1 MLRRDLD
8 LMSLCTALKTWLSE
22 SADCNH
28 IGLEERR
35 HPLNQGRD
43 DMAKTKGEART
54 NNKEKTPAKAEGD
67 SWVKVEEKA
76 ARARAEQEAR
86 AKAEEAARARDEQEA
101 QVKAERET
109 QVRAE
114 QAAQVKAE
122 QEARAKAEQEARAK
136 AEEAARVK
144 AEQEARVK
152 AEEEAH
158 ARAEQEAQVK
168 AEQEAWVR
176 AEEEARVRVEQ
187 AARAKAEQEAR
198 AKAEE
203 EVRARADQEA
213 QVRAGAVKE
222 DLARAQQ
229 AALVDSESE
238 IANFQE
244 IGKEQLESA
253 TISPTFLATGF
264 QAITAETIEYS
275 KKSLENGS
283 AFVEKLLGAKSFQS
297 AIHVRSEYARTSYA
311 TLVAYLTKIGELN
324 TKLAK
329 EAFKRRSHVA

>member
-8 LMSLCTALKTWLSE
+8 LMSLCTVLKTWLSE

-28 IGLEERR
+28 IGFEERR

-67 SWVKVEEKA
+67 SWVKVEE
-76 ARARAEQEAR
+76 EA
-86 AKAEEAARARDEQEA
+86 
-101 QVKAERET
+101 
-109 QVRAE
+109 
-114 QAAQVKAE
+114 
-122 QEARAKAEQEARAK
+122 
-136 AEEAARVK
+136 
-144 AEQEARVK
+144 
-152 AEEEAH
+152 
-158 ARAEQEAQVK
+158 
-168 AEQEAWVR
+168 
-176 AEEEARVRVEQ
+176 
-187 AARAKAEQEAR
+187 AR

-203 EVRARADQEA
+203 EVRARVDQEA
-213 QVRAGAVKE
+213 QVRAVKE

-229 AALVDSESE
+229 ETRVDSESE

-244 IGKEQLESA
+244 IGKEQLKSA
-253 TISPTFLATGF
+253 TTSPTFFATGF

-283 AFVEKLLGAKSFQS
+283 AFVEKLLGAKSFQT
-297 AIHVRSEYARTSYA
+297 AIHVRSEYAKTSYA
-311 TLVAYLTKIGELN
+311 ALVAYLTKIGELN

>member
-76 ARARAEQEAR
+76 ARA
-86 AKAEEAARARDEQEA
+86 
-101 QVKAERET
+101 
-109 QVRAE
+109 
-114 QAAQVKAE
+114 
-122 QEARAKAEQEARAK
+122 
-136 AEEAARVK
+136 
-144 AEQEARVK
+144 K
-152 AEEEAH
+152 AEEEAR

-168 AEQEAWVR
+168 AEQEARVTAER
-176 AEEEARVRVEQ
+176 A
-187 AARAKAEQEAR
+187 AR

-203 EVRARADQEA
+203 EVRARVDQEA
-213 QVRAGAVKE
+213 QVRAVK

-229 AALVDSESE
+229 AARVDSESE

-244 IGKEQLESA
+244 IGKEQLKSA
-253 TISPTFLATGF
+253 TTSPAFLTTGF

-297 AIHVRSEYARTSYA
+297 AIHVRSEYAKTSYA
-311 TLVAYLTKIGELN
+311 ALVAYLTKIGELN

>member
-1 MLRRDLD
+1 
-8 LMSLCTALKTWLSE
+8 MSLCTVLKTWLSE
-22 SADCNH
+22 SVGCNH
-28 IGLEERR
+28 IGLEGRR

-76 ARARAEQEAR
+76 ARA
-86 AKAEEAARARDEQEA
+86 
-101 QVKAERET
+101 
-109 QVRAE
+109 
-114 QAAQVKAE
+114 
-122 QEARAKAEQEARAK
+122 
-136 AEEAARVK
+136 K
-144 AEQEARVK
+144 AEQEARV
-152 AEEEAH
+152 
-158 ARAEQEAQVK
+158 RAEQA
-168 AEQEAWVR
+168 
-176 AEEEARVRVEQ
+176 
-187 AARAKAEQEAR
+187 AR

-222 DLARAQQ
+222 DLARAKQEDRI
-229 AALVDSESE
+229 DSESE

-253 TISPTFLATGF
+253 TTSPTFFATGF

-297 AIHVRSEYARTSYA
+297 AIHVRSEYAKTSYA
-311 TLVAYLTKIGELN
+311 ALVAYLTKIGELN

>member
-1 MLRRDLD
+1 
-8 LMSLCTALKTWLSE
+8 
-22 SADCNH
+22 
-28 IGLEERR
+28 
-35 HPLNQGRD
+35 
-43 DMAKTKGEART
+43 MAKTKGEART

-76 ARARAEQEAR
+76 ARA
-86 AKAEEAARARDEQEA
+86 
-101 QVKAERET
+101 
-109 QVRAE
+109 
-114 QAAQVKAE
+114 KAE
-122 QEARAKAEQEARAK
+122 QEARVRAEQAARAK

-144 AEQEARVK
+144 AEQA
-152 AEEEAH
+152 
-158 ARAEQEAQVK
+158 ARAK
-168 AEQEAWVR
+168 A
-176 AEEEARVRVEQ
+176 EQ

-203 EVRARADQEA
+203 EARAKAEQEARASAEQEARVRAEEEARARVDQEA
-213 QVRAGAVKE
+213 QVRAVKE

-229 AALVDSESE
+229 AAPVDSESE

-244 IGKEQLESA
+244 IGKEQLKSA
-253 TISPTFLATGF
+253 TTSPTFLATGF

-311 TLVAYLTKIGELN
+311 ALVAYLTKIGELN

>member
-1 MLRRDLD
+1 
-8 LMSLCTALKTWLSE
+8 
-22 SADCNH
+22 
-28 IGLEERR
+28 
-35 HPLNQGRD
+35 
-43 DMAKTKGEART
+43 MAKTKGEART

-76 ARARAEQEAR
+76 ARAKAEEEGRVRVEQEARAKAKEEARVRAEQEEAQVKAEQEARVRAEQEAR
-86 AKAEEAARARDEQEA
+86 AKAEEEA
-101 QVKAERET
+101 QVKAERE
-109 QVRAE
+109 
-114 QAAQVKAE
+114 AQVKAE
-122 QEARAKAEQEARAK
+122 QA
-136 AEEAARVK
+136 
-144 AEQEARVK
+144 
-152 AEEEAH
+152 
-158 ARAEQEAQVK
+158 
-168 AEQEAWVR
+168 
-176 AEEEARVRVEQ
+176 
-187 AARAKAEQEAR
+187 AR

-203 EVRARADQEA
+203 EVRARVDQEA
-213 QVRAGAVKE
+213 QVRAVKE

-244 IGKEQLESA
+244 IGKEQLNSA
-253 TISPTFLATGF
+253 TTSPTFLVTGF

-297 AIHVRSEYARTSYA
+297 AIHVRSEYTRTSYA
-311 TLVAYLTKIGELN
+311 ALVAYLTKIGELN

>member
-1 MLRRDLD
+1 
-8 LMSLCTALKTWLSE
+8 
-22 SADCNH
+22 
-28 IGLEERR
+28 
-35 HPLNQGRD
+35 
-43 DMAKTKGEART
+43 MAKTKGEART

-76 ARARAEQEAR
+76 ARAKAEQEAR
-86 AKAEEAARARDEQEA
+86 VRAEQAARAKAEQEA
-101 QVKAERET
+101 QVKAERE
-109 QVRAE
+109 
-114 QAAQVKAE
+114 AQVKAE
-122 QEARAKAEQEARAK
+122 QAARAK
-136 AEEAARVK
+136 AEEAR
-144 AEQEARVK
+144 
-152 AEEEAH
+152 

-168 AEQEAWVR
+168 AEQAAR
-176 AEEEARVRVEQ
+176 AKAEEE
-187 AARAKAEQEAR
+187 ARAKAEQEARVRAEQAAR

-213 QVRAGAVKE
+213 QVRAVKE
-222 DLARAQQ
+222 DLASAKQEDRI
-229 AALVDSESE
+229 DSESE

-253 TISPTFLATGF
+253 TTSPTFFATGF

-283 AFVEKLLGAKSFQS
+283 AFVEKLLGAKSFHS
-297 AIHVRSEYARTSYA
+297 AIHIRSEYAKMSYA
-311 TLVAYLTKIGELN
+311 ALVAYLTKIGELN

>member
-22 SADCNH
+22 SADCNQ

-43 DMAKTKGEART
+43 DMARTKGVART

-67 SWVKVEEKA
+67 SWVKVEEEA
-76 ARARAEQEAR
+76 AR
-86 AKAEEAARARDEQEA
+86 AKAEEAARARAEQEA
-101 QVKAERET
+101 QVKAEQAARAKAEEEARA
-109 QVRAE
+109 RAE
-114 QAAQVKAE
+114 QEAQVKAEEEARSTAEQAARAKAEQEEAQVKAE
-122 QEARAKAEQEARAK
+122 QEARIRAEQEAQVKAEQAARAK
-136 AEEAARVK
+136 AEE
-144 AEQEARVK
+144 EAR
-152 AEEEAH
+152 ARADQEE

-168 AEQEAWVR
+168 AEQEAQV
-176 AEEEARVRVEQ
+176 
-187 AARAKAEQEAR
+187 KAEQEAR
-198 AKAEE
+198 ARAEQVARAKAE
-203 EVRARADQEA
+203 
-213 QVRAGAVKE
+213 
-222 DLARAQQ
+222 Q
-229 AALVDSESE
+229 AARVDSESE

-244 IGKEQLESA
+244 IGKEQLNSA
-253 TISPTFLATGF
+253 TTSPTFLTTGF

-297 AIHVRSEYARTSYA
+297 AIHVRSEYAKTSYA
-311 TLVAYLTKIGELN
+311 ALVAYLTKIGELN

>member
-8 LMSLCTALKTWLSE
+8 LMSLCKALKTWLSE
-22 SADCNH
+22 SADCNQ

-54 NNKEKTPAKAEGD
+54 NNKEKTLAKAEGD
-67 SWVKVEEKA
+67 SWVKVDEEA
-76 ARARAEQEAR
+76 AR
-86 AKAEEAARARDEQEA
+86 AKAEEAARA
-101 QVKAERET
+101 
-109 QVRAE
+109 
-114 QAAQVKAE
+114 
-122 QEARAKAEQEARAK
+122 
-136 AEEAARVK
+136 K
-144 AEQEARVK
+144 AEQEARVR
-152 AEEEAH
+152 AEEEARVTAEQEAR

-168 AEQEAWVR
+168 AEQEARAR
-176 AEEEARVRVEQ
+176 AEQEAQVKAEQEARVRAEQ
-187 AARAKAEQEAR
+187 VARAKAEQEAQVKAEQEAQVKAEHAARARAEQEARVGAEQAAR

-203 EVRARADQEA
+203 EVRARVDQEA
-213 QVRAGAVKE
+213 QVRAVKE

-229 AALVDSESE
+229 AAPVDSESE

-253 TISPTFLATGF
+253 TTSPTFFATGF

-297 AIHVRSEYARTSYA
+297 AIHVRSEYAKTSYA
-311 TLVAYLTKIGELN
+311 ALVAYLTKIGELN

>member
-1 MLRRDLD
+1 
-8 LMSLCTALKTWLSE
+8 
-22 SADCNH
+22 
-28 IGLEERR
+28 
-35 HPLNQGRD
+35 
-43 DMAKTKGEART
+43 MAKTKGEART

-76 ARARAEQEAR
+76 ARAKAEEEAR
-86 AKAEEAARARDEQEA
+86 AKAEQEA
-101 QVKAERET
+101 QVKAEREAR
-109 QVRAE
+109 VR
-114 QAAQVKAE
+114 AE
-122 QEARAKAEQEARAK
+122 QEAR
-136 AEEAARVK
+136 
-144 AEQEARVK
+144 
-152 AEEEAH
+152 

-168 AEQEAWVR
+168 AEQEAR
-176 AEEEARVRVEQ
+176 AKAEREAR
-187 AARAKAEQEAR
+187 ARAEQEAR

-203 EVRARADQEA
+203 EARARVDQEA
-213 QVRAGAVKE
+213 QVRAVKE

-253 TISPTFLATGF
+253 TTSPTFFATGF

-297 AIHVRSEYARTSYA
+297 AIHIRSEYAKMSYA
-311 TLVAYLTKIGELN
+311 ALVAYLTKIGELN

>member
-67 SWVKVEEKA
+67 SWVKVEE
-76 ARARAEQEAR
+76 
-86 AKAEEAARARDEQEA
+86 EAARASAEQEA
-101 QVKAERET
+101 QVKAEQEVRAKAEEEARARAEQDAQVKAEREA

-114 QAAQVKAE
+114 QEAQ
-122 QEARAKAEQEARAK
+122 
-136 AEEAARVK
+136 VK

-152 AEEEAH
+152 AEEEAR
-158 ARAEQEAQVK
+158 ARAEQGAQVK
-168 AEQEAWVR
+168 PEQEARVTAEQEA
-176 AEEEARVRVEQ
+176 RVGAEQ
-187 AARAKAEQEAR
+187 AAR

-203 EVRARADQEA
+203 EVRARVDQEA
-213 QVRAGAVKE
+213 QVRAVKE

-229 AALVDSESE
+229 ETRVDFESE

-244 IGKEQLESA
+244 IGKEQLKSA
-253 TISPTFLATGF
+253 TTSPTFFATGF

-283 AFVEKLLGAKSFQS
+283 AFVEKLLGAKTFQS
-297 AIHVRSEYARTSYA
+297 AIHVRSEYAKTSYA
-311 TLVAYLTKIGELN
+311 ALVAYLTKIGELN

>member
-67 SWVKVEEKA
+67 SWVKVEE
-76 ARARAEQEAR
+76 EA
-86 AKAEEAARARDEQEA
+86 
-101 QVKAERET
+101 
-109 QVRAE
+109 
-114 QAAQVKAE
+114 
-122 QEARAKAEQEARAK
+122 
-136 AEEAARVK
+136 
-144 AEQEARVK
+144 
-152 AEEEAH
+152 
-158 ARAEQEAQVK
+158 
-168 AEQEAWVR
+168 
-176 AEEEARVRVEQ
+176 
-187 AARAKAEQEAR
+187 AR

-203 EVRARADQEA
+203 EVRARVDQEA
-213 QVRAGAVKE
+213 QVRAVKE

-229 AALVDSESE
+229 AARVDSESE

-244 IGKEQLESA
+244 IGKEQLNSA
-253 TISPTFLATGF
+253 TTSPTFLATGF

-297 AIHVRSEYARTSYA
+297 AIHVRSEYAKTSYA
-311 TLVAYLTKIGELN
+311 ALVAYLTKIGELN

>member
-1 MLRRDLD
+1 
-8 LMSLCTALKTWLSE
+8 MS
-22 SADCNH
+22 
-28 IGLEERR
+28 
-35 HPLNQGRD
+35 
-43 DMAKTKGEART
+43 KTKGEART

-76 ARARAEQEAR
+76 ARAKAEQEARVRAEQEAR
-86 AKAEEAARARDEQEA
+86 AKAEKEARARAEREA
-101 QVKAERET
+101 QVKAEQEAR
-109 QVRAE
+109 VR
-114 QAAQVKAE
+114 AE
-122 QEARAKAEQEARAK
+122 QEARAKAEQA
-136 AEEAARVK
+136 
-144 AEQEARVK
+144 
-152 AEEEAH
+152 
-158 ARAEQEAQVK
+158 
-168 AEQEAWVR
+168 
-176 AEEEARVRVEQ
+176 
-187 AARAKAEQEAR
+187 AR

-203 EVRARADQEA
+203 EARARADQEA
-213 QVRAGAVKE
+213 QVRAVKE

-229 AALVDSESE
+229 ETRVDSESE

-244 IGKEQLESA
+244 IGKEQLKSA
-253 TISPTFLATGF
+253 TTSPTFLTTGF

-311 TLVAYLTKIGELN
+311 ALVAYLTKIGELN